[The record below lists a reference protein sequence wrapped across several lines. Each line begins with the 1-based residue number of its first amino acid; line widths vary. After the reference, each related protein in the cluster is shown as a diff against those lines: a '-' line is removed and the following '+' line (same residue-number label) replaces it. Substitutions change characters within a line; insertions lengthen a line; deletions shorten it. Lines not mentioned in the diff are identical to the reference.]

1 MGLPPKDKFCLG
13 FVFNEDLGFYF
24 GFGNSKADCTRFRR
38 VYSRRRPH
46 TRARTERERERER
59 ETQTNAWWWE
69 WFFFVR
75 KRALLDF
82 KREKAVCS
90 ISISFLTA
98 DCLLPEKER
107 EREIKRERVEKCRR
121 RQNRRDE

>member
-1 MGLPPKDKFCLG
+1 LGLPPKDKFCLG
-13 FVFNEDLGFYF
+13 FVFNEDLGFDF
-24 GFGNSKADCTRFRR
+24 GLWKFEGGLYAL
-38 VYSRRRPH
+38 YSCLLSEKTAH
-46 TRARTERERERER
+46 ARTHRERERER

-90 ISISFLTA
+90 IPVPISFLTA
-98 DCLLPEKER
+98 DFLLPEKER
-107 EREIKRERVEKCRR
+107 ERDKERVEKCRR
-121 RQNRRDE
+121 RQNGRDE